1 MEATTVTMVTMVSL
15 EETTTMMM
23 VRLKPRML
31 MTVTL
36 EARTV
41 TMVTLDAGA
50 MTKTSDGSSVRGSK
64 LSRTHQPPTRTEH
77 GRWATSDGPPFMDY
91 DGIQML

>member
-31 MTVTL
+31 MT
-36 EARTV
+36 
-41 TMVTLDAGA
+41 VTLDAGA